1 MNVEQSY
8 VKTNKRESIVQIVE
22 RRLNTDPE
30 DIELGM
36 ELDFLNSY
44 KSILATD
51 KKRKVAISNISN
63 GWLSILESKE
73 VNDYYMLMMISEELH
88 TEVIAIIQSD
98 VTGSWG
104 FIEIANGKIQN
115 TYFSEED
122 DEIEDLI
129 EKKLDEKGINQR
141 ICMFREVV
149 RDKKW
154 AVVTEKTIK
163 NGKINL
169 IFYDFVLEE

>member
-30 DIELGM
+30 DIKLGM

-51 KKRKVAISNISN
+51 KKRKVAISNTSN
-63 GWLSILESKE
+63 KWLSILESKE

-88 TEVIAIIQSD
+88 AEVIAIIQ
-98 VTGSWG
+98 
-104 FIEIANGKIQN
+104 
-115 TYFSEED
+115 
-122 DEIEDLI
+122 
-129 EKKLDEKGINQR
+129 
-141 ICMFREVV
+141 
-149 RDKKW
+149 
-154 AVVTEKTIK
+154 
-163 NGKINL
+163 
-169 IFYDFVLEE
+169 

>member
-30 DIELGM
+30 DIKLGM

-51 KKRKVAISNISN
+51 KKRKVAISNTSN
-63 GWLSILESKE
+63 KWLSILESKE
-73 VNDYYMLMMISEELH
+73 VNDYYMLMISEELH
-88 TEVIAIIQSD
+88 AEVIAIIQSD

-154 AVVTEKTIK
+154 VVVTKKTIK
-163 NGKINL
+163 KGEN
-169 IFYDFVLEE
+169 

>member
-1 MNVEQSY
+1 
-8 VKTNKRESIVQIVE
+8 
-22 RRLNTDPE
+22 
-30 DIELGM
+30 
-36 ELDFLNSY
+36 
-44 KSILATD
+44 
-51 KKRKVAISNISN
+51 
-63 GWLSILESKE
+63 
-73 VNDYYMLMMISEELH
+73 MLMMISEELH
-88 TEVIAIIQSD
+88 AEVIAIIQSD

-154 AVVTEKTIK
+154 VVVTKKTIK
-163 NGKINL
+163 KGEN
-169 IFYDFVLEE
+169 